1 MMNILDEALRQAKW
15 VTAPT
20 TMAAPVI
27 MRHLSLRQPRE
38 CAIAVSALGFFTLY
52 VNGVRVGDDYFLPSN
67 SVVCR
72 RAFRRITYPIA
83 DEFTCRCYY
92 STYDLTSYVHDGDN
106 LLEIALGD
114 GWYRQTERIAEGEM
128 AFGDAL
134 GALFAVR
141 LADADGAR
149 TVRSDGT
156 ESCRSSA
163 TLYSQ
168 LFIGE
173 RYDARVD
180 RDRSYTY
187 AQVRVTELPETLLTP
202 EDSQPDRIIRR
213 LVPTPLHTEGDTTV
227 YDAGENI
234 SGFAVVTAAP
244 ADGQEIRVRFAEN
257 LNGDGNALDFG
268 TTGAH
273 YRCTSGR
280 PQIMEDVFVGDGAPH
295 EFAPQF
301 VWHAFRYLEVTGPG
315 VQAVSVA
322 VVHADAPVTAE
333 FESGSPELNWLF
345 DAYVRTQLDNMHGG
359 IPSDCPH
366 RERLGYTGDGQVCAP
381 AAMLMLDSR
390 SFYRKWIRDIFDS
403 QDKTTGHVN
412 HTAPFAGGGG
422 GPGAWGGAAITVP
435 YHYYRQFGDRAP
447 LAEHYDDM
455 RRWVDYLES
464 RSEQGLVVREED
476 GGWCLGD
483 WCTLDKTVIPEP
495 LVNTCLFMRSLR
507 LMRDIAVLL
516 GKPSADITR
525 FDALYETARA
535 GVYARYYDAATSS
548 FAGGVQG
555 ADAFALHAGMG
566 DDRTLAALIRTYDA
580 AESFDTGFVCTPILV
595 QLLFAH
601 GRADVAFRLMTSH
614 RRGGYG
620 YMQDYGATTIWERW
634 DGGGS
639 HNHPMFGACA
649 ASLLT
654 DILGITQRDGSAA
667 YRELVIAPRIP
678 PQLTY
683 ARGAVTLPQGR
694 VQVAWTRNGD
704 GLDVE
709 IALPEQVVG
718 AFEYDGVTRALSG
731 GRNVF
736 RVKQM

>member
-1 MMNILDEALRQAKW
+1 MTSQLDQAIRQAKW
-15 VTAPT
+15 VTAPSA
-20 TMAAPVI
+20 MAAPVI
-27 MRHLSLRQPRE
+27 SRTLTLRHPHE
-38 CAIAVSALGFFTLY
+38 CAIAVSALGFFILR

-67 SVVCR
+67 SVFRR

-83 DEFTCRCYY
+83 DEFTYRCYY
-92 STYDLTSYVHDGDN
+92 STYDLSGYVHDGDN
-106 LLEIALGD
+106 LLEMALGD

-134 GALFAVR
+134 GTIFAVR
-141 LADADGAR
+141 LTDADGER
-149 TVRSDGT
+149 IVCSDGT
-156 ESCRSSA
+156 EPCRSSA
-163 TLYSQ
+163 TVYSQ

-173 RYDARVD
+173 RIDARID

-187 AQVRVTELPETLLTP
+187 AQVSVTELPDTLLTP

-213 LVPTPLHTEGDTTV
+213 LIPKPLRTVGDTTV
-227 YDAGENI
+227 FDAGENV

-257 LNGDGNALDFG
+257 LRGDALDFD
-268 TTGAH
+268 TTGAN

-280 PQIMEDVFVGDGAPH
+280 QQIMEDVFVGDGATH
-295 EFAPQF
+295 TFAPQF

-315 VQAVSVA
+315 VQSVSVA
-322 VVHADAPVTAE
+322 VVHADTPVTAA
-333 FESGSPELNWLF
+333 FECSSPELNWLF

-359 IPSDCPH
+359 VPSDCPH

-390 SFYRKWIRDIFDS
+390 AFYRKWIRDIFDS

-422 GPGAWGGAAITVP
+422 GPGGWGCAAVTVP
-435 YHYYRQFGDRAP
+435 YHFYRQFGDIGP

-455 RRWVDYLES
+455 RLWLDYLES
-464 RSEQGLVVREED
+464 RSEQGLVTREEE

-495 LVNTCLFMRSLR
+495 FVNTCLFMHSLR
-507 LMRDIAVLL
+507 LMREIAALL
-516 GKPSADITR
+516 GKPSADTER
-525 FDALYETARA
+525 FDALYEAAKA
-535 GVYARYYDAATSS
+535 GVCAHYYDATTSS

-555 ADAFALHAGMG
+555 ADAFALHAGLG
-566 DDRTLAALIRTYDA
+566 DERTLANLLRAYES

-595 QLLFAH
+595 ELLFAH
-601 GRADVAFRLMTSH
+601 GRADVAFRLLTSH
-614 RRGGYG
+614 QRGGYG
-620 YMQDYGATTIWERW
+620 HMLDHGATTIWERW
-634 DGGGS
+634 DGCGS
-639 HNHPMFGACA
+639 HNHPMFGASA

-667 YRELVIAPRIP
+667 FRELVIAPRVP
-678 PQLTY
+678 PQLTF

-709 IALPEQVVG
+709 VTLPEQVSCN
-718 AFEYDGVTRALSG
+718 FEYGGMTRTLSG

-736 RVKQM
+736 HVKQM